1 MLLVNALAGTGK
13 TTTICWGLG
22 VKVPTGIT
30 ISKEQLEIVKFM
42 RSFKW
47 DSCAAMA
54 FNRSIADELVKRL
67 DHIPGVE
74 CTTSNG
80 FGFRNWKSYRDP
92 VKVNLNGNK
101 LFMQLK
107 SKLEKDKVPYKEYGA
122 WMNDVI
128 QVVRSIKYN
137 VTDFSAYE
145 TIVDDNDIILDVKA
159 KEYCEWLYN
168 ESINSLDFIDFDDQ
182 LFMPY
187 HYDVPI
193 NQYDLVVV
201 DECVPGWTPVM
212 MDDGSSLPIED
223 IKVGMVVRSYDT
235 NTKIGKDCKV
245 TATQKLLN
253 QKPLVKIKVQHL
265 HLTGT
270 NKKTNFVICTVDH
283 KVWTTNRG
291 WVPAGE
297 ITTNDVVIIET
308 EAQTTQ
314 KGKITGDGRKV
325 LSDSKL
331 GNTLGLG
338 NIGGNA
344 DQFNSIKGG
353 NGREL
358 SLAHRVLL
366 EALGGNYVSE
376 FVIKTRNIV
385 QGEGYANHYKIDIAD
400 PERKI
405 AIEIDGGSHSNPV
418 IKAKDA
424 KKQELL
430 EIAGWKVFRY
440 TNQEAIQNTANIVC
454 KLNGGNNCPKPAKVI
469 SVDSVTIRDNYVYDI
484 TVEDCHNFYANGIL
498 VHNCQDLNKAKQW
511 LAQKMARKYM
521 VCIGDVNQAI
531 YGFSGADSASMDTM
545 GKYMSE
551 TWKESFETM
560 SLTVTRRCPK
570 TVVTMA
576 NKFVPTLKAADE
588 APDGQVLR
596 TPEEEFGTK
605 LVERTNKCMILCRT
619 NAPLMSLAFYLLR
632 NNRPCYIQ
640 GKDIGSGL
648 VKLLNSCA
656 GSSIKEKLIDLDNVV
671 NKKCL
676 KYEEKGQNDKA
687 ELLRDKALCIRTIAD
702 NVESIDQFKDKINLL
717 FKDSGGL
724 TEHQLSS
731 VHKSK
736 GLEANWVC
744 IYKPSTLPLI
754 LKPRKGKK
762 IPKGA
767 QQQEYNLAYV
777 AVTRSQNILEYVI
790 EPKKKSG
797 DKE

>member
-22 VKVPTGIT
+22 VKVPTYIT

-47 DSCAAMA
+47 ESCAAMA

-107 SKLEKDKVPYKEYGA
+107 SKLEKDKVPYKEYSA

-128 QVVRSIKYN
+128 QVVRTIKYN

-201 DECVPGWTPVM
+201 DE
-212 MDDGSSLPIED
+212 
-223 IKVGMVVRSYDT
+223 
-235 NTKIGKDCKV
+235 
-245 TATQKLLN
+245 A
-253 QKPLVKIKVQHL
+253 
-265 HLTGT
+265 
-270 NKKTNFVICTVDH
+270 
-283 KVWTTNRG
+283 
-291 WVPAGE
+291 
-297 ITTNDVVIIET
+297 
-308 EAQTTQ
+308 
-314 KGKITGDGRKV
+314 
-325 LSDSKL
+325 
-331 GNTLGLG
+331 
-338 NIGGNA
+338 
-344 DQFNSIKGG
+344 
-353 NGREL
+353 
-358 SLAHRVLL
+358 
-366 EALGGNYVSE
+366 
-376 FVIKTRNIV
+376 
-385 QGEGYANHYKIDIAD
+385 
-400 PERKI
+400 
-405 AIEIDGGSHSNPV
+405 
-418 IKAKDA
+418 
-424 KKQELL
+424 
-430 EIAGWKVFRY
+430 
-440 TNQEAIQNTANIVC
+440 
-454 KLNGGNNCPKPAKVI
+454 
-469 SVDSVTIRDNYVYDI
+469 
-484 TVEDCHNFYANGIL
+484 
-498 VHNCQDLNKAKQW
+498 QDLNKAKQW

-521 VCIGDVNQAI
+521 VCIGDANQAI
-531 YGFSGADSASMDTM
+531 YGFSGADSQSMDTM
-545 GKYMSE
+545 SKYMSE
-551 TWKESFETM
+551 TWTEQFETM

-588 APDGQVLR
+588 APDGQVLQ
-596 TPEEEFGTK
+596 TPEEEFGVK
-605 LVERTNKCMILCRT
+605 LVERTSKCMILCRT

-648 VKLLNSCA
+648 VKLLNSCT
-656 GSSIKEKLIDLDNVV
+656 GSTIKEKLTDLDNVV

-687 ELLRDKALCIRTIAD
+687 ELLRDKALCIRTICD
-702 NVESIDQFKDKINLL
+702 NVETIDQFKDKINLL

-744 IYKPSTLPLI
+744 IYKPSTLPLM
-754 LKPRKGKK
+754 LKPRKGKR

-767 QQQEYNLAYV
+767 QQQEFNLTYV
-777 AVTRSQNILEYVI
+777 AYTRSQNILEFVT
-790 EPKKKSG
+790 EPKKRLG